1 MANGHDKHDASN
13 AAQVANYTIADAARW
28 LRLPVSTTRAWTLGQ
43 SQGARGRRAFQAV
56 ITAADAERGLL
67 SFANLCELHVL
78 ASIRRQHG
86 VTLQTVRKAC
96 TYLRRELGRRDPLLS
111 PDMLTDGKD
120 LFVEKLG
127 TLVNVSRQGQT
138 EMKTLLEAYLKRIER
153 DRVGAP
159 VRLYPFSSE
168 TTRSSPKSI
177 VIDPRIQFGKP
188 CVAGAWVPTRII
200 AERFRANETIASI
213 AYDYG
218 IPVQK
223 IEDALRY
230 EMAA

>member
-1 MANGHDKHDASN
+1 MSHRPDHPEPMGGAKGPART
-13 AAQVANYTIADAARW
+13 ANYTVADAAAW
-28 LRLPVSTTRAWTLGQ
+28 LRVPVSTTRAWAIGREP
-43 SQGARGRRAFQAV
+43 GARPV
-56 ITAADAERGLL
+56 IDLADPARGLL

-96 TYLRRELGRRDPLLS
+96 AFLRRELGCKDPLLS

-127 TLVNVSRQGQT
+127 TLVNVSRAGQT
-138 EMKTLLEAYLKRIER
+138 EMKSLLEAYLKRIER
-153 DRVGAP
+153 NRGGEP
-159 VRLYPFSSE
+159 VRLYPFSSV
-168 TTRSSPKSI
+168 TTRSSPRSI

-188 CVAGAWVPTRII
+188 CIAGVWVPTRII
-200 AERFRANETIASI
+200 AERFRASETIASI

-218 IPVQK
+218 IPEQK

>member
-1 MANGHDKHDASN
+1 MSHRPDHPEHTDGAK
-13 AAQVANYTIADAARW
+13 AAARVANYTVAEAAAW
-28 LRLPVSTTRAWTLGQ
+28 LRVPVSTTRAW
-43 SQGARGRRAFQAV
+43 AIGRAPAAKPV
-56 ITAADAERGLL
+56 IDVADPERGLL

-96 TYLRRELGRRDPLLS
+96 VFLRREIGRKDPLLS

-127 TLVNVSRQGQT
+127 TLVNVSRAGQT
-138 EMKTLLEAYLKRIER
+138 EMKSILEAYLKRIER
-153 DRVGAP
+153 DRGGEP
-159 VRLYPFSSE
+159 VRLYPFSNA
-168 TTRSSPKSI
+168 TTSTGPRSI

-188 CVAGAWVPTRII
+188 CIAGAWVPTRII
-200 AERFRANETIASI
+200 AERFRASETIASI

-218 IPVQK
+218 IPEQK